1 MAKEKH
7 LEPLRDIA
15 ADHSLALTLI
25 VGGNY
30 LADIQQVLAAT
41 DAHFTGYL
49 VGDDLANAF
58 AAADVFVFPGP
69 AETFGQVVL
78 EALASG
84 LPAIVTDHG
93 GPATIVK
100 DGQTGFICAVDD
112 AAAFADRVRSLR
124 DNPERRTLMAHEARQ
139 AAEQRPWL
147 AIMWQLEGY
156 YAEATGLHARFIRTQ
171 RNLQARN

>member
-25 VGGNY
+25 GGGNY

-84 LPAIVTDHG
+84 LPAIVTDRG
-93 GPATIVK
+93 GPATIVQN
-100 DGQTGFICAVDD
+100 GQTGFICAVDD
-112 AAAFADRVRSLR
+112 AAAFADPVRMFR
-124 DNPERRTLMAHEARQ
+124 NNPEMRAQMARQ
-139 AAEQRPWL
+139 ARQSAQQATCL
-147 AIMWQLEGY
+147 AVM
-156 YAEATGLHARFIRTQ
+156 
-171 RNLQARN
+171 